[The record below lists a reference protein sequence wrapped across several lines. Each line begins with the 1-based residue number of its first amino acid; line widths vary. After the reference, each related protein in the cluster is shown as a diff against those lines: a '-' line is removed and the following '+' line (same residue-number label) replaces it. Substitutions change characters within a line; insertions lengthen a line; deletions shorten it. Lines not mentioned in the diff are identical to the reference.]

1 MPSRLAADP
10 RRMTEA
16 QLQAAVVKL
25 CKLYG
30 LRWHHQRYSIGSGA
44 GWPDLVICGRRMLH
58 RELKSDTGKVTRA
71 QHDWGVTLGVAGADW
86 DVWRPADLA
95 SGRIVRELEAVR

>member
-1 MPSRLAADP
+1 MTADP

-44 GWPDLVICGRRMLH
+44 GWPDLTIAGRLLLF
-58 RELKSDTGKVTRA
+58 RELKDGTRKPTRA
-71 QHDWGVTLGVAGADW
+71 QLEWGDWLMAAGADW
-86 DVWRPADLA
+86 AVWRPADLH
-95 SGRIVRELEAVR
+95 SGRIQRELEAIR